1 MSILDNEGHDPDGF
15 GNRHTEDSEMQ
26 EPRRMSEAELT
37 EGLDARYG
45 TGGKPADDE
54 PSFAEFDDA
63 ESLADI
69 FVRSA
74 MGERPDVSRYP
85 IDPDRAAKKEAWY
98 ASQGFGTLRVRAI
111 EVTETV
117 GEVSRKTRY
126 EFEGGG
132 PCEVWGMNGPVG
144 SEIFVSP
151 LEEPPEDI

>member
-26 EPRRMSEAELT
+26 EPRRMSEAELI
-37 EGLDARYG
+37 EALDAKFG
-45 TGGKPADDE
+45 VAE
-54 PSFAEFDDA
+54 PSFDEAPDV
-63 ESLADI
+63 S
-69 FVRSA
+69 
-74 MGERPDVSRYP
+74 DVSRYP

-98 ASQGFGTLRVRAI
+98 ASQGFGTLRVKAI

-117 GEVSRKTRY
+117 GNVSRKTRY

-132 PCEVWGMNGPVG
+132 PCEVWGMDGPVG

-151 LEEPPEDI
+151 LRPENTEEANAN